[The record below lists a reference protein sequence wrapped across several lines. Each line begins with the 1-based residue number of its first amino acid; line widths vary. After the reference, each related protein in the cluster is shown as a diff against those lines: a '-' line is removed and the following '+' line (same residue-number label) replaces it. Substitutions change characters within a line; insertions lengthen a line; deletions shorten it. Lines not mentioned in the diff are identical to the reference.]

1 MSIVI
6 VFDFKGF
13 FYLSGSPQASTEYW
27 KHQFR
32 KGLVITIGMLES
44 MWVFTTV
51 ERGNFTPNWLR
62 TILFVYDFWHFP
74 GRALNVHC
82 TLRPPPSPKRKTE
95 QQLASFQARLWGFT
109 TILLMNF
116 APLHFIHWS
125 VKLPTK
131 IVVKLPKVPTTTIN
145 VFTSPFRI
153 TPLFYPPLS
162 TKNNYSSYKMRVN
175 FRKEKS

>member
-1 MSIVI
+1 
-6 VFDFKGF
+6 
-13 FYLSGSPQASTEYW
+13 
-27 KHQFR
+27 
-32 KGLVITIGMLES
+32 MLES
-44 MWVFTTV
+44 VWVFTTV

-145 VFTSPFRI
+145 VFTSPFQHNFCRKNE
-153 TPLFYPPLS
+153 TLFVTFSRHLVFPTSPFSDISFFRPFFQIY
-162 TKNNYSSYKMRVN
+162 KNLHTYI
-175 FRKEKS
+175 